1 MRLAF
6 GSQRCLRRACVPS
19 SSFPN
24 RATNSVHVGRTMP
37 AKSGLGDH
45 GPLRGY
51 FVWCPQNPE
60 NPLRVTIYFGTGRRE
75 RTVSI

>member
-6 GSQRCLRRACVPS
+6 GLRRGLRRAGVRF

-24 RATNSVHVGRTMP
+24 RATNPTHVGWAVP

-51 FVWCPQNPE
+51 FVWCPQNPR
-60 NPLRVTIYFGTGRRE
+60 RVTIYFGPERRE